1 MKICVIAPVI
11 LTGPPQDS
19 VKEFYRAKRYDCQTE
34 MVFIDQGPE
43 SIESEYE
50 DVLAA
55 PDVVLKAFSAS
66 KKGFDAIVVSCM
78 LDPGVEQ
85 ARELLNIPVVGP
97 GQTSMH
103 IASLLGEKFSV
114 ITVVNSL
121 IGPIYRRAQMYGLSK
136 NLASV
141 RSINI
146 PVLQLEKD
154 KDVSQL
160 IINESISA
168 INEDGASVIVFGC
181 TGMAGMA
188 NAVQE
193 ELHRKG
199 YRVPVIDPGVT
210 ALKVAEAMVDLK
222 IHQSKLSYPTPKK

>member
-55 PDVVLKAFSAS
+55 PDVVLKALEAS

-121 IGPIYRRAQMYGLSK
+121 VGPIYRRAQMYGLSK

-146 PVLQLEKD
+146 PVLELEKD

-188 NAVQE
+188 NSVQD
-193 ELHRKG
+193 ELHRNG